1 MNGIGDL
8 ATWGIIF
15 FLWFL
20 CAAYLAVNVF
30 IFVKN
35 RIWENLT
42 IAILLSEI
50 VRPLFFL
57 ALVALVLNWETRDP
71 ENLSAHVAVL
81 VVVFAPLVV
90 DVIRISKWLSLK

>member
-1 MNGIGDL
+1 MNGIGEL
-8 ATWGIIF
+8 ATWGIIL

-20 CAAYLAVNVF
+20 CAAYLAVNIF

-42 IAILLSEI
+42 IARLGTEI
-50 VRPLFFL
+50 VGPLFFS
-57 ALVALVLNWETRDP
+57 ALVALVLNWVTREP
-71 ENLSAHVAVL
+71 QKLSPSVALL
-81 VVVFAPLVV
+81 VIVFAPLVV